1 MGILNFGLKPAISI
15 SGQRLN
21 TLNDEPRLVANST
34 NGKFSMTAAVSKAL
48 QIAVGDYVMFMND
61 SAEVELAIIKGNEQ
75 VLQAAQERGYDI
87 NTLEGRKLA
96 VTAFTTWYIA
106 KGFAK
111 FTDKGKPITANIRY
125 TEKEKLESVI
135 SKIDDMLSNT
145 EIYQALAE
153 VMQKEDFTAE
163 ELVEVLNS
171 TEDNEFVNDVK
182 ARVIDFVQV
191 PQYHLHEGAKTAT
204 TGNATGIGCRL
215 NFSDTSNWTLMKSDL
230 ENKEAKNRNYKVLLD
245 AMQTIEVN
253 NGYENVA
260 IDIYPIEFV
269 EDTDP
274 IARGKE

>member
-1 MGILNFGLKPAISI
+1 MGILNFGLKPAISV

-61 SAEVELAIIKGNEQ
+61 SAEVELAILKGNEQ
-75 VLQAAQERGYDI
+75 VLQAAQERGYDV

-111 FTDKGKPITANIRY
+111 FTDKGKPIMANIRY
-125 TEKEKLESVI
+125 TEKEKLESAI

-153 VMQKEDFTAE
+153 VMQKEDFTSE

-204 TGNATGIGCRL
+204 TGNATGIGCKL

-245 AMQTIEVN
+245 SMQTIEVN
-253 NGYENVA
+253 NGYEDVA